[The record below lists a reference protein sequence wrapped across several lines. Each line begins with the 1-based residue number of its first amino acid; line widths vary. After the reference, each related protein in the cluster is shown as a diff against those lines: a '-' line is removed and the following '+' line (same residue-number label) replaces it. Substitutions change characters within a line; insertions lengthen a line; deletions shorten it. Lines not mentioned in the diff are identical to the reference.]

1 MTITSKTLVGNE
13 TYSND
18 NFTKFMSSKN
28 QQGSVV
34 PPQPDAASVEKKSK
48 KK

>member
-1 MTITSKTLVGNE
+1 MSVQSKTLVGTE

-18 NFTKFMSSKN
+18 DFTKLMGSKN

-34 PPQPDAASVEKKSK
+34 PPSPDAAPVVK
-48 KK
+48 KKK